1 MATTSM
7 NIRMDSEV
15 KRKAQQVFSELG
27 LDVTTAVNLFL
38 RQVIRT
44 QSIPFELKAD
54 IPNDE
59 TLEAM
64 EEVRW
69 LKAHPEAAK
78 RYTDVEEMMKELL
91 ADEV

>member
-15 KRKAQQVFSELG
+15 KRKAQQVFAELG

-44 QSIPFELKAD
+44 QSIPFELKAE
-54 IPNDE
+54 IPNEE
-59 TLEAM
+59 TLEAI
-64 EEVRW
+64 EEVRE
-69 LKAHPEAAK
+69 LQASPDKKYYSSFA
-78 RYTDVEEMMKELL
+78 ELL
-91 ADEV
+91 EEIKREL

>member
-15 KRKAQQVFSELG
+15 KQKAQQVFSELG

-44 QSIPFELKAD
+44 QSIPFELKVD
-54 IPNDE
+54 IPNDQ

-78 RYTDVEEMMKELL
+78 RYTDVDEMMKELL